1 MTEQLDGQLDERLVA
16 ALCRDGRADL
26 RPIAESVDAVPT
38 RVQKRLRA
46 LEEGSVVEGYTARVD
61 YEALGYRTAVLR
73 LRVELSAVKRV
84 TERLREADAFVTV
97 YETSGPFTVFAVG
110 KFASEEAVAARLR
123 ELHADPA
130 IDGIEAS
137 EVASVCREGDSPLP
151 GA

>member
-26 RPIAESVDAVPT
+26 RPVAESVDAVPT

-46 LEEGSVVEGYTARVD
+46 LEEGGVVEGYTTRVD

-73 LRVELSAVKRV
+73 LRVELSAVERV

-123 ELHADPA
+123 ELHADP
-130 IDGIEAS
+130 DVEAVDCDLVS
-137 EVASVCREGDSPLP
+137 TVTEGTTPLP
-151 GA
+151 GT

>member
-46 LEEGSVVEGYTARVD
+46 LEEGGVVEGYTARVD

-73 LRVELSAVKRV
+73 LRVELSAVGRV

-123 ELHADPA
+123 ELHAAPDV
-130 IDGIEAS
+130 EAVDCDLVS
-137 EVASVCREGDSPLP
+137 TITEGTTPLP
-151 GA
+151 GT

>member
-46 LEEGSVVEGYTARVD
+46 LEEGGVVEGYTARVD

-73 LRVELSAVKRV
+73 LRVELSAVERV

-110 KFASEEAVAARLR
+110 KFESEEAVAARLR
-123 ELHADPA
+123 ELHADP
-130 IDGIEAS
+130 DIEAVDCDLVS
-137 EVASVCREGDSPLP
+137 TVTEGTTPLP
-151 GA
+151 GT

>member
-46 LEEGSVVEGYTARVD
+46 LEEGGVVEGYTARVD

-73 LRVELSAVKRV
+73 LRVELSAVERV
-84 TERLREADAFVTV
+84 TERLRETDTFVTV

-110 KFASEEAVAARLR
+110 KFESEEAVAACLR
-123 ELHADPA
+123 ELHADP
-130 IDGIEAS
+130 DVEAVDCDLVS
-137 EVASVCREGDSPLP
+137 TVTEGTTPLP
-151 GA
+151 GT